1 MGVKF
6 FRIQFATMTA
16 VCALAGAAA
25 AQDMP
30 AMFFPPEQP
39 VQTAGAP
46 MPGHQTAAAA
56 PVADQPASDQAA
68 AVPPPPGPATPAA
81 NPLNKGQLDQLVA
94 PIALYP
100 DPLLSQV
107 LMASTYPLEIV
118 EADRWVR
125 QPGHEALKGDALTN
139 ALKSENW
146 DPSVMALVPFPSL
159 LALMAE
165 RLQWTQ
171 QLGNAFLAQ
180 QSDVMAAVQA
190 LRHDAMAAG
199 NLKAT
204 PQCHCVIQTS
214 GDNIAI
220 LPSDSQV
227 VCVPLYNPRVA
238 YGTWPQPEYPPD
250 YFPIPVGFYFEP
262 GYPIGF
268 WPTIELAAFGPL
280 WGWWSLD
287 WGGHAIIID
296 RGRYAALDP
305 HPGFAG
311 NAWVHDPAHRGG
323 VAYSDPAVTARFG
336 AARVAAV
343 TAAGRT
349 AVRGSAS
356 GLSARAG
363 AAAAAGGFA
372 AHGVAGH
379 AAEHAGAVH
388 AGVERAGVAHAGVA
402 HGGVAG
408 HVGHVGGRASF
419 AARSGGGG
427 ATHFHHA
434 RLAGGR
440 MGGGA
445 HMGGGPH
452 FGGGAHAMAHAS
464 FGAAHMG
471 GGAPH
476 FGGGGAPHG
485 GGGGGPHGGGGGGHG
500 GGGHH

>member
-1 MGVKF
+1 MLGVKF
-6 FRIQFATMTA
+6 FRIPFATMTA

-30 AMFFPPEQP
+30 SMFFPPEQQP
-39 VQTAGAP
+39 T
-46 MPGHQTAAAA
+46 QTAAAA
-56 PVADQPASDQAA
+56 PAADQRAAAQPAADQAA
-68 AVPPPPGPATPAA
+68 AAQPPTPPTPGPASPAA
-81 NPLNKGQLDQLVA
+81 NPLNKGQIEQLVA

-125 QPGHEALKGDALTN
+125 EPAHQSLKGDALTN

-146 DPSVMALVPFPSL
+146 DPSVMALVPFPKL
-159 LALMAE
+159 LALLAE

-220 LPSDSQV
+220 LPSDAQV
-227 VCVPLYNPRVA
+227 VCVPVYNPRAV
-238 YGTWPQPEYPPD
+238 YGAWPAPEYPPD
-250 YFPIPVGFYFEP
+250 YFPIPVGFSFEP

-268 WPTIELAAFGPL
+268 WPIIELADFGPL

-287 WGGHAIIID
+287 WGHNDIIVD
-296 RGRYAALDP
+296 RGRFAALDSRP
-305 HPGFAG
+305 AFAG
-311 NAWVHDPAHRGG
+311 NVWVHDPAHRGG

-343 TAAGRT
+343 TSAGRAT
-349 AVRGSAS
+349 VRGSAA
-356 GLSARAG
+356 GFSAHAG
-363 AAAAAGGFA
+363 AAAAARGFVGHA
-372 AHGVAGH
+372 GAEHFRAAGH
-379 AAEHAGAVH
+379 AAATSH
-388 AGVERAGVAHAGVA
+388 
-402 HGGVAG
+402 
-408 HVGHVGGRASF
+408 F
-419 AARSGGGG
+419 AARAGFAARGGE
-427 ATHFHHA
+427 AAHFGHA
-434 RLAGGR
+434 GFAAGR
-440 MGGGA
+440 MGGAA
-445 HMGGGPH
+445 HLGGGPR
-452 FGGGAHAMAHAS
+452 FGGGGGHAMAHAS
-464 FGAAHMG
+464 FGAAHIGGGAPRG

-476 FGGGGAPHG
+476 GGGGAPHG
-485 GGGGGPHGGGGGGHG
+485 GGGGG
-500 GGGHH
+500 GHHR